1 MFNESYQNTGGKYT
15 RSGGINP
22 QYLYHE
28 YEEELESELARRES
42 NIAKLEARESELE
55 KEYEYYCSL
64 KPWVFITS
72 SGVRLELLGEDDLMI
87 PAYLV

>member
-1 MFNESYQNTGGKYT
+1 MFNESYPNTNGKYT

-28 YEEELESELARRES
+28 YEEELESELARSES
-42 NIAKLEARESELE
+42 SIAKLEARAAELE
-55 KEYEYYCSL
+55 KEYEYYRSL
-64 KPWVFITS
+64 ESWVFVTS

-87 PAYLV
+87 PAYLI